1 MRFKV
6 LAEYRTFFKKVLT
19 YTEKTCIIIQV
30 AERYGNGQQAASLE
44 WQALED
50 VAERFGQELLK
61 RI

>member
-1 MRFKV
+1 
-6 LAEYRTFFKKVLT
+6 VLT

-50 VAERFGQELLK
+50 VADRFGQELLK